1 MQARFFLYGN
11 DTFHYFPL
19 FVKINLQSLNIS
31 TEGFFSTRIYC
42 SFCNNAIQ
50 FPPEIYAKDYLQ
62 TQNMV
67 SIFVSDLD
75 FV

>member
-1 MQARFFLYGN
+1 M
-11 DTFHYFPL
+11 L
-19 FVKINLQSLNIS
+19 FKTIID
-31 TEGFFSTRIYC
+31 IY
-42 SFCNNAIQ
+42 AIQ